1 MVGHAGTV
9 QHLQSTGRRLLT
21 RGQTSANSFPAP
33 VSTQGVT
40 NLARP
45 APGNQSPVLA
55 TPLAIET
62 TGLQERRTSTL
73 VLVLMSLAILGPLS
87 IDMYLPALP
96 ALQRDLGASASLA
109 QLTLSACLLGLASGQ
124 LIAGPLS
131 DVVGRRPPV
140 LVGIAG
146 FIVMSFLCS
155 IAPNIESLILFRF
168 LQGVAGSAGVVVSRA
183 VIRDLYSG
191 IRSSQ
196 MFSLL
201 VLANGIGPI
210 LAPSLGGVILLA
222 TDWRGVFGVL
232 VGLGVVILAVAWR
245 FLPETN
251 RLEQRSTA
259 GVRLTL
265 SAFGTL
271 LRDRTFVGYSLVMAM
286 GMSTMFAHIAGSSF
300 VLQNIYGVSEQRFA
314 VLFGVIAVGY
324 IGMSQLNARL
334 INTVPMR
341 TMLRFGVAL
350 NLLGALTVFAVVNVF
365 DLGLWGLTAG
375 LFFVAMSNGFIG
387 PNVTSL
393 ALQGYPR
400 VAGSAS
406 AMLGL
411 LTFASGALV
420 APLVGIAG
428 DETAVPQTLVILG
441 CSLIGVAALV
451 AISWRPGA
459 SPSAA

>member
-1 MVGHAGTV
+1 LANVASENPRPGVAGNV
-9 QHLQSTGRRLLT
+9 
-21 RGQTSANSFPAP
+21 
-33 VSTQGVT
+33 
-40 NLARP
+40 
-45 APGNQSPVLA
+45 
-55 TPLAIET
+55 I
-62 TGLQERRTSTL
+62 ERRTSTL

-140 LVGIAG
+140 MIGIAG
-146 FIVMSFLCS
+146 FIVTSFLCS
-155 IAPNIESLILFRF
+155 IAPNIELLILFRF

-222 TDWRGVFGVL
+222 TDWRGVFDVL
-232 VGLGVVILAVAWR
+232 VVLGLLIAVVAWF

-259 GVRLTL
+259 GVGATL
-265 SAFGTL
+265 SAFGVL
-271 LRDRTFVGYSLVMAM
+271 LRDRTFVGYALVMAM
-286 GMSTMFAHIAGSSF
+286 GMSTMFAHVAGSSF
-300 VLQNIYGVSEQRFA
+300 VLQNIYGVSEQVFA
-314 VLFGVIAVGY
+314 VLFGVIAIGY

-334 INTVPMR
+334 INTIPMN
-341 TMLRFGVAL
+341 TMLSIGVGF
-350 NLLGALTVFAVVNVF
+350 NLLGAAIVFVVVNLL
-365 DLGLWGLTAG
+365 DAGLWGLVAG
-375 LFFVAMSNGFIG
+375 LFLVAMSNGFIG
-387 PNVTSL
+387 PNVTAL
-393 ALQGYPR
+393 ALNGYPR
-400 VAGSAS
+400 FAGSAS

-411 LTFASGALV
+411 LTFASGAIV

-428 DETAVPQTLVILG
+428 DQTAVPQTVVILG
-441 CSLIGVAALV
+441 CSLIGVAAFAGLARRRAV
-451 AISWRPGA
+451 SPG
-459 SPSAA
+459 PS

>member
-1 MVGHAGTV
+1 M
-9 QHLQSTGRRLLT
+9 QSRPSIYNRPGDASGPQPVERELLFHT
-21 RGQTSANSFPAP
+21 IRN
-33 VSTQGVT
+33 QGVT
-40 NLARP
+40 ALAQS
-45 APGNQSPVLA
+45 APGNQSPVL
-55 TPLAIET
+55 TQPLANESTHPI
-62 TGLQERRTSTL
+62 ERRTSTL

-210 LAPSLGGVILLA
+210 LAPTLGGVILLA

-232 VGLGVVILAVAWR
+232 VGLGVVIVGVAWR
-245 FLPETN
+245 YLPETN
-251 RLEQRSTA
+251 QLEQRSTA
-259 GVRLTL
+259 GVRMTL
-265 SAFGTL
+265 SAFGML
-271 LRDRTFVGYSLVMAM
+271 LRDRSFVAYSLVMAM
-286 GMSTMFAHIAGSSF
+286 GMSTMFAHVAGSSF
-300 VLQNIYGVSEQRFA
+300 VLQNIYGVSEQVFA
-314 VLFGVIAVGY
+314 VLFGVIAIGY
-324 IGMSQLNARL
+324 IGTSQLNARL

-341 TMLRFGVAL
+341 TMLRLGVGF
-350 NLLGALTVFAVVNVF
+350 NLLGTIIVFLVVNVF

-375 LFFVAMSNGFIG
+375 LFLVAMSNGFIG
-387 PNVTSL
+387 PNVTAL
-393 ALQGYPR
+393 ALNGYPR

-411 LTFASGALV
+411 LTFASGAIV

-428 DETAVPQTLVILG
+428 DQTAVPQTLVILG
-441 CSLIGVAALV
+441 CSLIGVAALGV
-451 AISWRPGA
+451 LSRQRA
-459 SPSAA
+459 SVPTVPH